1 MQHRKAQ
8 LTFRDP
14 TNCGTFFPNLVNGS
28 SDYHNGVIQR
38 MPDPEWERLNLLDSK
53 MDELNESIAHLQK
66 HIEELHREQHES
78 DKSIQ

>member
-1 MQHRKAQ
+1 MYKRQ
-8 LTFRDP
+8 
-14 TNCGTFFPNLVNGS
+14 
-28 SDYHNGVIQR
+28 IQR

-78 DKSIQ
+78 YKSIQ